1 RLGEVH
7 IAVIAEHRD
16 GSDHGANGGQ
26 DIGDEVTLG
35 HGDAP
40 ESAIKRE
47 ASLSVRARSG
57 KPGACTRSCGA
68 GFILA
73 DGGGNHTQAVAPT
86 PLAGINPAPQKKC
99 VQSATVRDPAGPIP
113 CGAGFMPADGG
124 GNHTQAVAPTPLA
137 GINPAPHRPCENSS
151 APY

>member
-1 RLGEVH
+1 LGEVH

-40 ESAIKRE
+40 ESAKKRE

-68 GFILA
+68 GFMPA
-73 DGGGNHTQAVAPT
+73 DGGGKQTQVVAPTPRAGRNTAPQETCVQPATARSGRASSLWAGFMPADGGGKQTQAVAPT
-86 PLAGINPAPQKKC
+86 PLAGINPAPQEK
-99 VQSATVRDPAGPIP
+99 VR
-113 CGAGFMPADGG
+113 
-124 GNHTQAVAPTPLA
+124 AV
-137 GINPAPHRPCENSS
+137 R
-151 APY
+151 